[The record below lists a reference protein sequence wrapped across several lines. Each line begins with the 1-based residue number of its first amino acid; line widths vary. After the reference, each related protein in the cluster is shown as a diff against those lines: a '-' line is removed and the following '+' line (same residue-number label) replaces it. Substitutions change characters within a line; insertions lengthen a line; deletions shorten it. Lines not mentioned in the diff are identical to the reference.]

1 MLTMITLRDEEYAE
15 LSHDELLA
23 IEFLVHEEL
32 AEHARRRG
40 SGHNSLR
47 LAIRAAGYLDALA
60 RVTSERKA
68 DDLVARMRQHP
79 TTLVALDRAD
89 QVARLT
95 DRLTG

>member
-1 MLTMITLRDEEYAE
+1 MITLRDEEYAE

-68 DDLVARMRQHP
+68 EALVTRMRAHP
-79 TTLVALDRAD
+79 TTLIALDRAA

-95 DRLTG
+95 DRLSA

>member
-1 MLTMITLRDEEYAE
+1 MITLRDEEYAE

-23 IEFLVHEEL
+23 IEFLVHEEI

-60 RVTSERKA
+60 SVVGEGQSET
-68 DDLVARMRQHP
+68 LVARMRRHP
-79 TTLVALDRAD
+79 TALIALDRTT

-95 DRLTG
+95 DQLSA